1 MRALMLVVVVAW
13 GACVS
18 GQPPAKVRLDE
29 VRLESVEQMRR
40 VTGELRALRRSEL
53 ATQESGLVLG
63 LEVREGDSVEAG
75 AVVARLDDDRQ
86 RLELARL
93 QAELEALQASVA
105 EREAERSRA
114 EAELGRV
121 RSLRER
127 NSASVQELED
137 AELDAASAAARLTRA
152 KADVTAAARAVDLAE
167 TSLRDMTVTAP
178 FSARVVRVMTEQ
190 GQWLATGD
198 PVVELYAI
206 GSIEAWID
214 VPERYIGRIAGAE
227 GGSPPRVNIVIEAVG
242 STFAGEI
249 IQIVPDADPLSR
261 LFPVRI
267 RVPDEQGLLRP
278 GMSVVAEV
286 PTGTQAQTLTVHKDA
301 ILRNDAGEFVY
312 MAIPN
317 PMAGPEGGLV
327 GAPVQV
333 SRIFAIA
340 DRIAIRPGPVAAGAR
355 LVVEGNE
362 RMFPMQPLEVQGDSA
377 GGVMPTAS
385 AEGAAGGEG

>member
-1 MRALMLVVVVAW
+1 MVLAVMAW
-13 GACVS
+13 SVGVS
-18 GQPPAKVRLDE
+18 GQPPAKVRLDGA
-29 VRLESVEQMRR
+29 RLESVEQMRR

-75 AVVARLDDDRQ
+75 AVVARLDDERQ

-114 EAELGRV
+114 ETELERV

-137 AELDAASAAARLTRA
+137 AELDAVSASARLTRA
-152 KADVTAAARAVDLAE
+152 KADVAAAARAVDLAA

-178 FSARVVRVMTEQ
+178 FAARVVRVMTEQ

-198 PVVELYAI
+198 PVVELYATE
-206 GSIEAWID
+206 SIEAWID

-227 GGSPPRVNIVIEAVG
+227 GTLPPRVNIAIEAIG
-242 STFAGEI
+242 STLEGEI
-249 IQIVPDADPLSR
+249 IQIIPDADPLSR

-267 RVPDEQGLLRP
+267 RVTDGFGLLRP

-317 PMAGPEGGLV
+317 PMAPGPEGGMV

-333 SRIFAIA
+333 DRIFAVA
-340 DRIAIRPGPVAAGAR
+340 DRVAIRPGPVAPGAQ

-362 RMFPMQPLEVQGDSA
+362 RMFPMQPLEIQVESA
-377 GGVMPTAS
+377 PTT
-385 AEGAAGGEG
+385 AEAGAASDGEG